1 MGCFVP
7 EHLSHN
13 DSNAAMHA
21 TDLQESAQLQQV
33 AAWRRVQD
41 LKAAHA
47 KAQKAKAALAQGTQS
62 QLAVLH
68 HNVVECKLM
77 HTSAV
82 SAGNVLN
89 HTARQVEHSM
99 YQSIAKD

>member
-68 HNVVECKLM
+68 HNVVELQT
-77 HTSAV
+77 HAHIS
-82 SAGNVLN
+82 
-89 HTARQVEHSM
+89 
-99 YQSIAKD
+99 SIGWQCPESHRPPG